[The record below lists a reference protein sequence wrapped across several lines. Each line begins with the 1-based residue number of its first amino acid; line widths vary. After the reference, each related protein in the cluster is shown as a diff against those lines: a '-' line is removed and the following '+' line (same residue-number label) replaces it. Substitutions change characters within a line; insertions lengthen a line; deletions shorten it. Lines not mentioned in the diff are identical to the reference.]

1 MTGGLST
8 ERAAALRE
16 NINSIR
22 EEIAQLAPG
31 RDVTL
36 LGATK
41 TVPAEIINYAAREC
55 GLTAVG
61 ENRVQELTEK
71 YPLLDHEN
79 VEIHFIGRLQR
90 NKVRHLIGK
99 VTLIHS
105 VDSIELA
112 REIDKRS
119 RAAGL
124 CTDILV
130 QINTG
135 LEDTKGGVAPA
146 QADEFL
152 ASLQQFENI
161 RVRGLMAMT
170 PICSDPE
177 DYRRYFEL
185 AKSLFDRNFTQPGDI
200 LSMGMTDS
208 YRQALLCGSNLIRVG
223 SAIFGK
229 RE

>member
-112 REIDKRS
+112 REIDNS
-119 RAAGL
+119 A
-124 CTDILV
+124 
-130 QINTG
+130 
-135 LEDTKGGVAPA
+135 
-146 QADEFL
+146 
-152 ASLQQFENI
+152 
-161 RVRGLMAMT
+161 RGLPVCV
-170 PICSDPE
+170 PIYWC
-177 DYRRYFEL
+177 R
-185 AKSLFDRNFTQPGDI
+185 
-200 LSMGMTDS
+200 
-208 YRQALLCGSNLIRVG
+208 
-223 SAIFGK
+223 
-229 RE
+229 